1 MKENL
6 RKVVIINEMHSQVA
20 FGTGAGGSAQGQK
33 AVIIGDN
40 GRVLFT
46 GDGGNTWEKLPRVT
60 PEHLVSI
67 QFNPFDD
74 FYYEPDGNPTGSP
87 QTNEFSG
94 GMHLPFGNGI
104 ATGSVL
110 YNWAKTGEEAL
121 TDCLPDGAA
130 PNVDG
135 SAAGRFTATPVQ
147 YRCTKPEVATILR
160 TNCGGSLNLGQWRC
174 SAECT
179 GARRDAVV
187 PVVLTDKR
195 ASDADWNA
203 WFGTYPE
210 GHQRA
215 GEPYFDRFKGTSAQ
229 AKGVRSFVGACDEVW
244 TLGHGRRW
252 HEDTRE
258 TRHYQAVPR
267 DEDGI
272 DYMIP
277 LSCDTAARKNEE
289 KREGAWE
296 TCALRPAHDVCM
308 YGWPRHLYR
317 MHEGRLLHED
327 GTVETIPESDWATA
341 DQTGYTFLNRPRHDR
356 DSCIA
361 AGGTFYY
368 GANRS
373 LDCVIEFGEITEC
386 PSWQVYG
393 MGHSRVADQATRIPF
408 VNFSKISDPC
418 QDEWYGVTCGDYEVL
433 TGEMTAQQVYQT
445 GFTPNQSVTQM
456 WLYSNNLQGRLP
468 TELYALFSL
477 QSLSLGSNR
486 LVGSIP
492 PDLWKNKTHLRYLSL
507 AGNSLTG
514 AIPETLGGLPNV
526 EELKLHHNLLTGEI
540 PEELG
545 QLGKLQSLGLHENS
559 LGGALPS
566 ELGKLGSLQYL
577 WLHNNQ
583 FNGSLPS
590 EVGQLSELRFLWF
603 ANNSVVSLPRHI
615 GRLQR
620 LRSLD
625 GSHNELSVRLPYT
638 LGNMTALRVLKLHH
652 NRMRAT
658 TPDSLGLCT
667 ELEVLELQN
676 NELVGP
682 VPASFGGLQKLTRLD
697 MSNNLLERKL
707 PVALDGMRKLQY
719 LSLRNNL
726 IEGGVPAAFG
736 ALSHLSILDL
746 AGNALT
752 EPLPDELVQCDELEH
767 LDLEGNAITGAL
779 PAGIWRLHKLEY
791 LVVDRNALDGP
802 LPEGLGYLKQLR
814 ELRLSDNNIDGTLPY
829 TLGDATTLEIV
840 RLDQNKLSGTIPS
853 TIGRLRNVLELNMQV
868 NSLAGAILEIDGMTS
883 ALTIKLDRNQLTGQM
898 PVSLGNLTKLEDLE
912 LSHNRWRGRSRRR
925 WHALLAAQPV
935 DRRQPDLGLDPRR
948 GGRAARADRAAPL
961 PAEPAQRAAA
971 HLLQARR
978 VPVGRHPAA
987 GQSVLVPAAQVAGDP
1002 LGDVPPLPER
1012 HDHRRRVA
1020 HVLRP
1025 RRVHRRPHV
1034 PLRPAVGG
1042 RQVRQAALPRP
1053 LQPDG
1058 PAGGRGEGVLRAGAR
1073 AGDVRAQRDRSD
1085 DGDVHE
1091 RAGHLRRRV
1100 PRLPAQRHL
1109 APGRLGGHHDPAGG
1123 EAQPD
1128 PLRPLPVHQ
1137 QVVGRRLLDRPAEAA
1152 DRGAVARPVRRRRP
1166 VGRRPRRRARRRRA
1180 RRRARRR
1187 RVWEGEGRFRDV

>member
-868 NSLAGAILEIDGMTS
+868 NSLAGAIPSEIDGMTS

-912 LSHNRWRGRSRRR
+912 LSHNRLAGTIPPSFGTLFSLRNLSIDDNQISGSIPVEVGELRERIELLHFQQNRLNGLLPTFFKRAEFRLVDIRLQDNPFWCPLPKWQAIHSATCLHCPNDTITDDESRTCSDHGVCIDGHTCRCDPRWEGDKCDKLRCPGRCNLMGPPVGEVKGYCVQAREPEMCELNATDPTTGMCTSVQDTCVAAYHDCPHNGISLQVDSEGITIPQEEKHNQILYARCQCINKWSGADCSIDPPKPPTEEPWPDPYAAAAQSGAGRDAAPVAAALAAALAAAAFGRRR
-925 WHALLAAQPV
+925 Q
-935 DRRQPDLGLDPRR
+935 
-948 GGRAARADRAAPL
+948 
-961 PAEPAQRAAA
+961 
-971 HLLQARR
+971 
-978 VPVGRHPAA
+978 
-987 GQSVLVPAAQVAGDP
+987 
-1002 LGDVPPLPER
+1002 
-1012 HDHRRRVA
+1012 
-1020 HVLRP
+1020 
-1025 RRVHRRPHV
+1025 
-1034 PLRPAVGG
+1034 
-1042 RQVRQAALPRP
+1042 
-1053 LQPDG
+1053 
-1058 PAGGRGEGVLRAGAR
+1058 
-1073 AGDVRAQRDRSD
+1073 
-1085 DGDVHE
+1085 
-1091 RAGHLRRRV
+1091 
-1100 PRLPAQRHL
+1100 
-1109 APGRLGGHHDPAGG
+1109 
-1123 EAQPD
+1123 
-1128 PLRPLPVHQ
+1128 
-1137 QVVGRRLLDRPAEAA
+1137 
-1152 DRGAVARPVRRRRP
+1152 
-1166 VGRRPRRRARRRRA
+1166 
-1180 RRRARRR
+1180 
-1187 RVWEGEGRFRDV
+1187 